1 VPRSSEGP
9 ANPPNS
15 APPYHRFSDFIDT
28 KQNRFDVLV
37 SLLDEMKLPASV
49 VTMAERR
56 HIFIPSS
63 SGRAPG
69 RKALTVFVA
78 HYDRV
83 ADSPGANDNGAAVF
97 MLIEAALRLRG
108 RWADGWLIILTDKE
122 ELACGEG
129 LKAQGAYRLA
139 LCLKETHLESGNFFI
154 FDSCGRG
161 DTLVI
166 SRTADC
172 LLKNEHGGT
181 IAPLKNRLRLLQQR
195 AVEAA
200 KRRFAGRFLL
210 LPTPFSDDAGFL
222 RAGLAAQTIT
232 VLPRNEGADLLAAVR
247 GNEAYAAALISREQ
261 RRRHGMEHIP
271 KTWQLQNGPADTA
284 EHLDWNNFD
293 NVVRFAIELLNWQ

>member
-1 VPRSSEGP
+1 VSALREGT
-9 ANPPNS
+9 ANFPNS
-15 APPYHRFSDFIDT
+15 APPYHRFSDFIDA

-37 SLLDEMKLPASV
+37 SLLGELGLPASV
-49 VTMAERR
+49 VKIADRR
-56 HIFIPSS
+56 HIFIPPS
-63 SGRAPG
+63 SGEVRASG
-69 RKALTVFVA
+69 RKAFTVLVA
-78 HYDRV
+78 HYDR
-83 ADSPGANDNGAAVF
+83 ATGSPGANDNGAAVF

-108 RWADGWLIILTDKE
+108 TNGWLIILTDKE

-129 LKAQGAYRLA
+129 LESQGAYRLA
-139 LCLKETHLESGNFFI
+139 LRMKETHLESGNFFI

-166 SRTADC
+166 SRMADC

-181 IAPLKNRLRLLQQR
+181 IAPLKNRLRLLQLR

-200 KRRFAGRFLL
+200 KRRLDGRFLL

-232 VLPRNEGADLLAAVR
+232 VLPRNEAAAFLSAVR
-247 GNEAYAAALISREQ
+247 GNESYSAALISREWRI
-261 RRRHGMEHIP
+261 RRGMENIP
-271 KTWQLQNGPADTA
+271 QTWRLLNSPADTA

-293 NVVRFAIELLNWQ
+293 RIVRFAIELLTR